1 MNMMW
6 EVFDYER
13 DMAIKLSQML
23 IAPQFETLP
32 WEFRNA
38 VVESLVIH
46 TRVLTEIV
54 LSEGTRP
61 DDITLKKLL
70 PAFESENIQ
79 ALKASYDDDS
89 SGISPRWQ
97 FNKLLAH
104 ATTLRIGSHEYAP
117 AINQVWTCLSKLI
130 VEIEAARNTN
140 Y

>member
-1 MNMMW
+1 MW
-6 EVFDYER
+6 TIFDYER

-23 IAPQFETLP
+23 ITPEFETLP

-46 TRVLTEIV
+46 TRVITEIV

-70 PAFESENIQ
+70 PNFQSENIQ
-79 ALKASYDDDS
+79 TLRASYDDDS

-104 ATTLRIGSHEYAP
+104 ATTLRVESHEYGP
-117 AINQVWTCLSKLI
+117 ALTLIWGHLSKLI
-130 VEIEAARNTN
+130 VEIEAARATS
-140 Y
+140 